1 MDTKVTFGEMFNVRG
16 EDTVKILKY
25 VQQLIFFQRIT
36 SDGVMNEK

>member
-1 MDTKVTFGEMFNVRG
+1 MDTKVTFGEMFNDRG
-16 EDTVKILKY
+16 VDMVKILKY